1 MPSIKD
7 VAAVVMGG
15 GRGTRLYPLT
25 RNRAKPAIPVA
36 GKYRLIDIPISNC
49 INSGIFRISVLT
61 QFNSASL
68 NRHVS
73 QTYQMDPFGVGY
85 VEILAAEQTEDNED
99 WYQGTAD
106 AVRRQLSQV
115 RSECVSDVLIL
126 AGDHLYRMDYST
138 MLQTHWKTGADITV
152 GVIPIDGE
160 EVSRFGVLKQNDEG
174 RIVAFAEKP
183 QDPAVQAAMVSYPDR
198 NNCYLGSMGIYVF
211 KLNVLIDLLNDH
223 PHFDDFGGDVIPFAV
238 DNMLVFGHEFDDY
251 WRDIGTIRS
260 YYNTS
265 LELTRQDSPFRFYDP
280 RGPIYTHT
288 RFLPGC
294 IIEDSNLQ
302 DVMLT
307 EGCQI
312 RASSISHSVVG
323 VRSQIRRGCI
333 ITDSIIMGADQYE
346 PMGTREPLGIGE
358 NCYIQGA
365 IIDKNVSMGAGS
377 VIKPFPRG
385 TDIDNCKWVVRDG
398 IVVIPKNTVLAPGTI
413 IEPETAAKQLNFV
426 Y

>member
-7 VAAVVMGG
+7 VAAVIMGG
-15 GRGTRLYPLT
+15 GRGVRLYPLT

-73 QTYQMDPFGVGY
+73 QTYQLDPFGVGY
-85 VEILAAEQTEDNED
+85 VEILAAEQTDDHDD

-106 AVRRQLSQV
+106 AVRKQLTQIH
-115 RSECVSDVLIL
+115 SECVSDVLIL
-126 AGDHLYRMDYST
+126 AGDHLYRMDYSR
-138 MLQTHWKTGADITV
+138 MLDFHWNTKADITV

-160 EVSRFGVLKQNDEG
+160 EVSRFGVLKCDNAG
-174 RIVAFAEKP
+174 KITSFSEKP
-183 QDPAVQAAMVSYPDR
+183 KDPAVQAAMVSYPER
-198 NNCYLGSMGIYVF
+198 NNCYLGSMGIYAF
-211 KLNVLIDLLNDH
+211 KLDVLIDVLAQYPD
-223 PHFDDFGGDVIPFAV
+223 FDDFGNDVIPYAV
-238 DNMLVFGHEFDDY
+238 ANLDVYGYEFDDY

-260 YYNTS
+260 FYDTN
-265 LELTRQDSPFRFYDP
+265 LELTRQNAPFRFYDP

-302 DVMLT
+302 DVMLA

-312 RASSISHSVVG
+312 KSASISHSVVG
-323 VRSQIRRGCI
+323 VRSQINHGCI

-346 PMGTREPLGIGE
+346 PLNGQVPLGIGE
-358 NCYIQGA
+358 HCYIQGA
-365 IIDKNVSMGAGS
+365 IIDKNVSVGPGTT
-377 VIKPFPRG
+377 IKPFPRG
-385 TDIDNCKWVVRDG
+385 TYSDHSKWVVRDG
-398 IVVIPKNTVLAPGTI
+398 IVVVPKNTVLPAGTV
-413 IEPETAAKQLNFV
+413 IEPEPAARQLNFSD
-426 Y
+426 

>member
-7 VAAVVMGG
+7 VAAVIMGG
-15 GRGTRLYPLT
+15 GRGVRLYPLT

-73 QTYQMDPFGVGY
+73 QTYQLDPFGVGY
-85 VEILAAEQTEDNED
+85 VEILAAEQTDDHED

-106 AVRRQLSQV
+106 AVRKQLTQI
-115 RSECVSDVLIL
+115 RSSCISDVLIL
-126 AGDHLYRMDYST
+126 AGDHLYRMDYSR
-138 MLQTHWKTGADITV
+138 MLNFHWNNQADITV

-160 EVSRFGVLKQNDEG
+160 EVSRFGVLKCDHTG
-174 RIVAFAEKP
+174 KLTSFSEKP
-183 QDPAVQAAMVSYPDR
+183 KEPAIQAAMVSYPER
-198 NNCYLGSMGIYVF
+198 NNCYLGSMGIYAF
-211 KLNVLIDLLNDH
+211 KLDVLIDILAQYPD
-223 PHFDDFGGDVIPFAV
+223 FDDFGNDVIPYAV
-238 DNMLVFGHEFDDY
+238 DNLDVYGYEFDDY

-260 YYNTS
+260 FYDTN
-265 LELTRQDSPFRFYDP
+265 LELTRQDAPFRFYDP

-302 DVMLT
+302 DVMLA

-312 RASSISHSVVG
+312 KSASISHSVVG
-323 VRSQIRRGCI
+323 VRSQIKRSCI

-346 PMGTREPLGIGE
+346 PLHEQVPLGIGE
-358 NCYIQGA
+358 HCYIQGA
-365 IIDKNVSMGAGS
+365 IIDKNVSIGPGTT
-377 VIKPFPRG
+377 IKSFPRG
-385 TDIDNCKWVVRDG
+385 TNIDYSKWVVRDG
-398 IVVIPKNTVLAPGTI
+398 IVVVPKNTVLPAKTI
-413 IEPETAAKQLNFV
+413 IEPEPAARQLNFPN
-426 Y
+426 